1 GVIVGRRSFG
11 KGLVQ
16 QPFPLGDGSLMR
28 LTVARYYTPTGRL
41 IQKPYEDG
49 YEEYTMDLIHRYNNG
64 ELNSADSIVFP
75 ESQRYQTLKLNR
87 TVYGGGGIMP
97 DYFVPVDTT
106 SYSEYYR
113 QLINKG
119 IFNRFILQYVDEHRD
134 ETLERYPDFETYK
147 KQYQPGQEQLD
158 ALVAFAETENLP
170 FVPDQWDTSE
180 DQISLLLKGYVARDL
195 WSMAHFY
202 EIYNASNEVFL
213 KAVEILN
220 DPTMVY
226 QKLAKVEHE

>member
-1 GVIVGRRSFG
+1 
-11 KGLVQ
+11 
-16 QPFPLGDGSLMR
+16 M
-28 LTVARYYTPTGRL
+28 
-41 IQKPYEDG
+41 
-49 YEEYTMDLIHRYNNG
+49 
-64 ELNSADSIVFP
+64 
-75 ESQRYQTLKLNR
+75 
-87 TVYGGGGIMP
+87 
-97 DYFVPVDTT
+97 
-106 SYSEYYR
+106 
-113 QLINKG
+113 
-119 IFNRFILQYVDEHRD
+119 
-134 ETLERYPDFETYK
+134 
-147 KQYQPGQEQLD
+147 D